1 MSWNAVTAISQ
12 LVGAIAVVAT
22 LIYLSI
28 QIRQGTAATR
38 SATFQ
43 NIISQSIAFTGDLS
57 RNPELVMLFR
67 KGMADLAALSE
78 IELAR
83 FDYLLLSLLRR
94 FEIVHYQTGKGFIE
108 PGDWEGLRESL
119 FRVAGSPGGRAWWR
133 GHCSVFNSGF
143 RVYLENEL
151 RTRPVVLPDAPVA
164 ERDRASTG

>member
-1 MSWNAVTAISQ
+1 MSWDAITAISQ

-57 RNPELVMLFR
+57 KNPELVMLFR

-94 FEIVHYQTGKGFIE
+94 FEIVHYQGGMGFIE

-119 FRVAGSPGGRAWWR
+119 FRVAGSPGGRAWWKD
-133 GHCSVFNSGF
+133 HCGVFNSGF
-143 RVYLENEL
+143 RVFIENEL
-151 RTRPVVLPDAPVA
+151 CARPVVVPDGPVA
-164 ERDRASTG
+164 ARDTAST